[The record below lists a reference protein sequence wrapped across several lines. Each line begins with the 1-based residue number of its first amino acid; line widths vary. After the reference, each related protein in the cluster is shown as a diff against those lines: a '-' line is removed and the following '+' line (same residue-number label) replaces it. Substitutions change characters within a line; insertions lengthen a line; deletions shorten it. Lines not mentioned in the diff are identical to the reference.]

1 MRYFLDI
8 SYKGTSFHGWQ
19 RQPNAFTVQEALE
32 KAMKTL
38 LSEDIQV
45 TASGRTDTGVHALQQ
60 MVHFDTNHVLNEDFT
75 YKLNHMLPQ
84 SMVANHLYLVSD
96 EAHSR
101 FDAIARSYEYHIH
114 ISKDPFVNEQSY
126 RVKPKLDINRLNDAA
141 KFLVGKQDFCSFSK
155 VHTAVNHFECDIK
168 EARWEQTGNK
178 VVFYVTANRFLRGM
192 VRTLVGT
199 MLEIGMGKQDVSWI
213 QEILD
218 AKDRKAA
225 GRAVDPEGLFLTKV
239 VYPVSVLGTQIV

>member
-1 MRYFLDI
+1 LRYFLDI

-19 RQPNAFTVQEALE
+19 RQPNAYTVQEALE
-32 KAMKTL
+32 NAIKVL
-38 LSEDIQV
+38 LQEDIQV

-60 MVHFDTNHVLNEDFT
+60 MVHFDTIHSLNEDFI
-75 YKLNHMLPQ
+75 YKINHILPI
-84 SMVANHLYLVSD
+84 SMVANHLYLVSE

-101 FDAIARSYEYHIH
+101 FDAISRSYEYHIH

-126 RVKPKLDINRLNDAA
+126 RVKPKLDIDRLNAAA
-141 KFLVGKQDFCSFSK
+141 KLLLGKQDFCSFSK
-155 VHTAVNHFECDIK
+155 VHTAVSHFECDMK
-168 EARWEQTGNK
+168 EARWEQQGNK
-178 VVFYVTANRFLRGM
+178 IVFYVTANRFLRGM

-199 MLEIGMGKQDVSWI
+199 MLEIGIGKQEVSWI
-213 QEILD
+213 KEILE
-218 AKDRKAA
+218 AQDRKAA

>member
-19 RQPNAFTVQEALE
+19 RQPNAYTVQEALE
-32 KAMKTL
+32 NAMKVL
-38 LSEDIQV
+38 LNEAIQV

-60 MVHFDTNHVLNEDFT
+60 MVHFDTPQLLNEDFT
-75 YKLNHMLPQ
+75 YKLNHILPQ
-84 SMVANHLYLVSD
+84 SVGANHLYLVSD

-101 FDAIARSYEYHIH
+101 FDAISRSYEYHIH
-114 ISKDPFVNEQSY
+114 TTKDPFANEQSY
-126 RVKPKLDINRLNDAA
+126 RVKPKLDLNRLNASA
-141 KFLVGKQDFCSFSK
+141 QLLVGKQDFCSFSK
-155 VHTAVNHFECDIK
+155 VHTAVSHFECDLK
-168 EARWEQTGNK
+168 EARWEQQGNK
-178 VVFYVTANRFLRGM
+178 IVFHVTANRFLRGM

-199 MLEIGMGKQDVSWI
+199 MLEVGIGKQEVSWI
-213 QEILD
+213 KEILE